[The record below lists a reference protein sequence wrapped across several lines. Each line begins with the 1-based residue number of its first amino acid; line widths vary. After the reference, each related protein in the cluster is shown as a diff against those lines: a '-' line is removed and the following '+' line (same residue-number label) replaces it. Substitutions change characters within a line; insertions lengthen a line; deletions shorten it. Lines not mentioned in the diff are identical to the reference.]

1 MTLTDI
7 NNQKQGKLEL
17 FIGPMFSGKSTEL
30 IKNVRLHKVIN
41 RKVLV
46 IKPLI
51 DVRYDNNR
59 IVSHAGE
66 KEDCITTDDL
76 INISND
82 IIQAH
87 DVIIIDEGQFFKSLK
102 KCCLEWVEKYNKHI
116 IVGGLDGDFQR
127 QPMGE
132 ILDLIP
138 FSDSYTKLSALCKIC
153 NDGTK
158 AIFSK
163 RITHTCD
170 EQVLIGGSESY
181 VSVCR
186 YHYLN

>member
-1 MTLTDI
+1 MSI
-7 NNQKQGKLEL
+7 KQGKLEL

-46 IKPLI
+46 IKPKI
-51 DVRYDNNR
+51 DIRYDNNR

-76 INISND
+76 KNISIETINSHD
-82 IIQAH
+82 I
-87 DVIIIDEGQFFKSLK
+87 IIIDEGQFFKSLK
-102 KCCLEWVEKYNKHI
+102 KCCLEWVEKYNKHV

-127 QPMGE
+127 NPMGE

-138 FSDSYTKLSALCKIC
+138 YSDNYQKLSALCKIC

-163 RITHTCD
+163 RIIHDHD
-170 EQVLIGGSESY
+170 ENQVLIGGAESY

>member
-1 MTLTDI
+1 MSF
-7 NNQKQGKLEL
+7 NHGSLEL

-30 IKNVRLHKVIN
+30 IKNVRLYKIIN
-41 RKVLV
+41 KKVLV
-46 IKPLI
+46 IKPQI
-51 DVRYDNNR
+51 DNRYDNNR

-66 KEDCITTDDL
+66 KEDCITTSDL
-76 INISND
+76 KNIELETILEHD
-82 IIQAH
+82 II
-87 DVIIIDEGQFFKSLK
+87 VIDEGQFFKSLK
-102 KCCLEWVEKYNKHI
+102 ECCLLWVEKYNKHV

-127 QPMGE
+127 NPMGE

-138 FSDSYTKLSALCKIC
+138 YADTYEKYCALCKFC

-163 RITHTCD
+163 RIINSN
-170 EQVLIGGSESY
+170 ENQILIGGAETY

-186 YHYLN
+186 KHYLN

>member
-1 MTLTDI
+1 MSI
-7 NNQKQGKLEL
+7 KQGKLEL
-17 FIGPMFSGKSTEL
+17 IIGPMFSGKSTEL

-46 IKPLI
+46 IKPKI
-51 DVRYDNNR
+51 DIRYDKNR
-59 IVSHAGE
+59 IVSHSGD

-76 INISND
+76 ND
-82 IIQAH
+82 IKIEIINKH
-87 DVIIIDEGQFFKSLK
+87 DIIIIDEGQFFKSLK
-102 KCCLEWVEKYNKHI
+102 SCCLEWVEKYNKHV
-116 IVGGLDGDFQR
+116 IVGGLDGDYKR

-132 ILDLIP
+132 MLDLIP
-138 FSDSYTKLSALCKIC
+138 FCDSYQKLNALCKMC

-163 RITHTCD
+163 RIVNSS
-170 EQVLIGGSESY
+170 ENQVLIGGAESY

-186 YHYLN
+186 KHYLN